1 MALYYCIMLIVK
13 SRPAPPA
20 PEHAATILI
29 VDDDRVGRQ
38 LLATLLAPEGYDLAL
53 AGSGAEAL
61 ACVAGSTPDLIL
73 LDVVMPDMDGFQVC
87 RCLRAD
93 PRLAEVPVI
102 MVTALH
108 DRDSRIQGIEVGADD
123 FISKPFDRV
132 ELLTRVRAIT
142 RLNRNRRQLLT
153 RLEAERDRTR
163 AILDALGE
171 AVIVT
176 DVDGVI
182 EYVNPAAVKQT
193 GFAPGELLGQNFR
206 SWYPDRRLQMFYE
219 RVDRGEHRLTWHGEL
234 VSPRKDGSV
243 YNAALTLA
251 PLGDL
256 EFPDRATGFVGVQRD
271 ITPLKQAERMKDRF
285 VSNISHELRTP
296 LSIITLLSGNL
307 DTLYD
312 RLDDPKRRGM
322 IRDIRKHAQVLDDL
336 IGDVLEIA
344 RIDSGQL
351 PSENRRLNV
360 AECLRAELAKQE
372 PLAARKALGV
382 SLCGADDLPVRGDP
396 DQLRRVIR
404 NLLNNAIKYNRQG
417 GMVACECRRSAGGGD
432 LGADWPGCADLPA
445 GGWAAVRI
453 SDTGVGIGEKDLPRI
468 FERFYRVKNRGNIPG
483 TGLGLAISRE
493 LVGLHAGH
501 IAVASRRG
509 QGSTF
514 AFYLPL
520 IGDDGNHHDD

>member
-1 MALYYCIMLIVK
+1 MLRPYCIILTVK
-13 SRPAPPA
+13 SRGERSS
-20 PEHAATILI
+20 PERTGTILI

-38 LLATLLAPEGYDLAL
+38 LLGTLLGAEGYDLAL

-61 ACVAGSTPDLIL
+61 DCVAGLTPDLIL

-87 RCLRAD
+87 QRLRAD
-93 PRLAEVPVI
+93 ARLAEVPVI

-123 FISKPFDRV
+123 FISKPYDRV

-142 RLNRNRRQLLT
+142 RLNRNRRLLLD
-153 RLEAERDRTR
+153 RLQAERDRTS
-163 AILDALGE
+163 AILEALGE
-171 AVIVT
+171 AVVVT

-182 EYVNPAAVKQT
+182 EYVNPAALDQT
-193 GFAPGELLGQNFR
+193 GFDRADLIGQNFR
-206 SWYPDRRLQMFYE
+206 HWHTDRRLQAYYD
-219 RVDRGEHRLTWHGEL
+219 RVDEGDKTLAWHGEL
-234 VSPRKDGSV
+234 ISPRRDGSFYDAV
-243 YNAALTLA
+243 LTLA
-251 PLGDL
+251 PLRDSQARG
-256 EFPDRATGFVGVQRD
+256 RAVGFVGVQRD

-285 VSNISHELRTP
+285 ISNISHELRTP

-312 RLDDPKRRGM
+312 RLEDEKRRGM
-322 IRDIRKHAQVLDDL
+322 IRDIRKQAQLLDDL

-344 RIDSGQL
+344 RIDSGHV
-351 PSENRRLNV
+351 PSVNRRLNL
-360 AECLRAELAKQE
+360 AACLREELTKQA
-372 PLAARKALGV
+372 PLAAGKALAISITGP
-382 SLCGADDLPVRGDP
+382 DELPVRGDA

-417 GMVACECRRSAGGGD
+417 GQVACECRAAADAAD
-432 LGADWPGCADLPA
+432 LGADWPGSDELGA
-445 GGWAAVRI
+445 GAWAAVKI
-453 SDTGVGIGEKDLPRI
+453 ADSGVGIGAKDLPRI

-493 LVGLHAGH
+493 LVRLHAGH
-501 IAVASRRG
+501 IAVRSRRG

-520 IGDDGNHHDD
+520 SGDDQNHHDH